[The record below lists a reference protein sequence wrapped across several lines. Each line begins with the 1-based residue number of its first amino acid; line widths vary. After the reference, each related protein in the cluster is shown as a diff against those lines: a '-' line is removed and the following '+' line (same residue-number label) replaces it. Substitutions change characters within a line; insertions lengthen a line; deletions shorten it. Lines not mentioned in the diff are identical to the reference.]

1 MKVKKLEE
9 IIKENKQMN
18 TRFKKIEKIEIELQ
32 KEKAELKEKIGKNI
46 KLIEKLKKE
55 N

>member
-32 KEKAELKEKIGKNI
+32 KEKAVLKEKIGKNI
-46 KLIEKLKKE
+46 KIIEKLKKE

>member
-18 TRFKKIEKIEIELQ
+18 ARFKKIEKMELELK
-32 KEKAELKEKIGKNI
+32 KEKAELKEKIYKNI
-46 KLIEKLKKE
+46 KIIEKIKRT

>member
-18 TRFKKIEKIEIELQ
+18 ARFKKIEKMEFELQ
-32 KEKAELKEKIGKNI
+32 KEKAVLKEKIGKNI
-46 KLIEKLKKE
+46 KIIEKMKKV